1 MAYTQEELDNLKSII
16 ASGVKEVVYNGRK
29 LTYQDVNDL
38 IKASN
43 AISSEVE
50 SAAATSK
57 RGIIRVSAGSGF

>member
-1 MAYTQEELDNLKSII
+1 MAYTQEELNNLKSII

-29 LTYQDVNDL
+29 LTYQDVSDL

-43 AISSEVE
+43 AISAEVDSN
-50 SAAATSK
+50 SASSR